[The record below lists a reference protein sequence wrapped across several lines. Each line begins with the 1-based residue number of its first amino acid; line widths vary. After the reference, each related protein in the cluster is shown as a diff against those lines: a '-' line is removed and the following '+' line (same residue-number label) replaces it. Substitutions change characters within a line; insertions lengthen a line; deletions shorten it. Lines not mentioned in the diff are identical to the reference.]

1 VSQAEG
7 WLRLVAETSL
17 ESSKEALTEVEQG
30 DGDKAA
36 VTTAKKKVEV
46 RV

>member
-1 VSQAEG
+1 MSQAEG
-7 WLRLVAETSL
+7 WLRAAETSL